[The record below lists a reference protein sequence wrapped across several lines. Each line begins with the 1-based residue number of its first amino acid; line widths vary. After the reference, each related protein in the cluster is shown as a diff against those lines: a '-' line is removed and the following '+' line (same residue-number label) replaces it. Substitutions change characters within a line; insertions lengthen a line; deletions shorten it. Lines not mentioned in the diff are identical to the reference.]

1 LEDAKKII
9 DAWFKERQEVKEWQ
23 THKQEIAKNKG
34 WTETILGRK
43 RNLKE
48 FFAPGAGVMK
58 EGMGNRRAI
67 NTPIQGSAADIVN
80 SAMVKIARNPRLK

>member
-1 LEDAKKII
+1 MA
-9 DAWFKERQEVKEWQ
+9 QQ
-23 THKQEIAKNKG
+23 KG

-48 FFAPGAGVMK
+48 FFVESGNIMK
-58 EGMGNRRAI
+58 LGMGNRRAI

-80 SAMVKIARNPRLK
+80 SAMVKIARNQKLK